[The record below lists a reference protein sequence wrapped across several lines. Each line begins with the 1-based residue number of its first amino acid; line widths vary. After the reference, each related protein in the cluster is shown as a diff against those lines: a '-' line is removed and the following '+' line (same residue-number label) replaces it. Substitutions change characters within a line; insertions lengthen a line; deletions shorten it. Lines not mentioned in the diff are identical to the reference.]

1 MQTRRADFARIRALL
16 FNLHSGNPSTMTRQE
31 RQTELKGLLASHV
44 GRNQLTALLR
54 QYMNI
59 PKGQIPLGT
68 PFVQTILDHE
78 FAEGRVAQ
86 ATS

>member
-1 MQTRRADFARIRALL
+1 MM
-16 FNLHSGNPSTMTRQE
+16 NRQE
-31 RQTELKGLLASHV
+31 RETELKGLLASHL

-68 PFVQTILDHE
+68 PFIKTILDHE
-78 FAEGRVAQ
+78 FVDGQTAR
-86 ATS
+86 AT

>member
-1 MQTRRADFARIRALL
+1 
-16 FNLHSGNPSTMTRQE
+16 MTRQE